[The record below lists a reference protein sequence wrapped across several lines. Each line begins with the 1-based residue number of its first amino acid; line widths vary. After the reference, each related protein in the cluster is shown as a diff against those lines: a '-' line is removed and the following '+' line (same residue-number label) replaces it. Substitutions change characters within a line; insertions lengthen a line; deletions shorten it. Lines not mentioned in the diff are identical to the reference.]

1 MTINKNQKYQSNNG
15 IISLLRQCA
24 LFDEFMQSEDE
35 FLSLLEETQE
45 DSGQPFEK
53 EPLSPAQES
62 PEVSE
67 QLSEEELL
75 WAAGGISRPKH
86 SPGDEHS

>member
-1 MTINKNQKYQSNNG
+1 MTINKNQKYQSNSD

-24 LFDEFMQSEDE
+24 LLDEFMQSEDE

-45 DSGQPFEK
+45 DFGQPAEK
-53 EPLSPAQES
+53 G
-62 PEVSE
+62 

-75 WAAGGISRPKH
+75 WAVGGISRPRH
-86 SPGDEHS
+86 SSGEDHS

>member
-1 MTINKNQKYQSNNG
+1 MTINKNQKYQSNSD

-24 LFDEFMQSEDE
+24 LLDEFMQSEDQ
-35 FLSLLEETQE
+35 FLSLLKETQE
-45 DSGQPFEK
+45 DFGQPAEK
-53 EPLSPAQES
+53 G
-62 PEVSE
+62 

-86 SPGDEHS
+86 SPGEDHS

>member
-1 MTINKNQKYQSNNG
+1 MTINKNQKYQSNSD

-24 LFDEFMQSEDE
+24 LLDEFMQSEDE

-45 DSGQPFEK
+45 DFGQPAEK
-53 EPLSPAQES
+53 G
-62 PEVSE
+62 

-75 WAAGGISRPKH
+75 WAAGGVSRPRH
-86 SPGDEHS
+86 SPGEDHS